1 MGAGISSR
9 DVSHPCTL
17 FPDEVLEQVFSFL
30 SVHELL
36 MAASVCTSW
45 RIEAFRAIDNQ
56 TGMIYL
62 DDTDSVF
69 TMAMEAGERLL
80 KATPSTDL
88 ILSLASLQ
96 KKHDVFV
103 AISGSWLNN
112 VCSQNKLLPKW
123 VQRRRL
129 AEALCRLQLV
139 EIETLTPGMA
149 GALFSA
155 LATCRTGLKYLGLP
169 NGWTGSLRPGLVARS
184 LRRVQELYIEGL
196 DPVNTTILLNAL
208 SEDVGQLKSLHV
220 GRNVSYQNMIEMETV
235 AKAFNQVEVLY
246 LDLGGSAG
254 FRDYL
259 CLKATLRRL
268 ATPGESNLKYLR
280 LKNFCTF
287 GLFQI
292 PTCGLQQSLSFASS
306 TPLPHLYSTSPA
318 CSSTSTTLWE
328 GQRTSMGLKASWK
341 CWSQCLERGRTR

>member
-1 MGAGISSR
+1 M
-9 DVSHPCTL
+9 
-17 FPDEVLEQVFSFL
+17 
-30 SVHELL
+30 
-36 MAASVCTSW
+36 
-45 RIEAFRAIDNQ
+45 
-56 TGMIYL
+56 
-62 DDTDSVF
+62 
-69 TMAMEAGERLL
+69 
-80 KATPSTDL
+80 
-88 ILSLASLQ
+88 
-96 KKHDVFV
+96 
-103 AISGSWLNN
+103 
-112 VCSQNKLLPKW
+112 
-123 VQRRRL
+123 
-129 AEALCRLQLV
+129 
-139 EIETLTPGMA
+139 
-149 GALFSA
+149 
-155 LATCRTGLKYLGLP
+155 
-169 NGWTGSLRPGLVARS
+169 
-184 LRRVQELYIEGL
+184 QELYIEGL

-306 TPLPHLYSTSPA
+306 TPLFYL
-318 CSSTSTTLWE
+318 SSLLEYKYNIVGGAEDFYGIE
-328 GQRTSMGLKASWK
+328 GIMEVLVTVPG
-341 CWSQCLERGRTR
+341 ERKDKIVRRSEFVEERHFHIHPFGICPENCTELSD

>member
-1 MGAGISSR
+1 MVVGVQLIKASTSMG
-9 DVSHPCTL
+9 
-17 FPDEVLEQVFSFL
+17 
-30 SVHELL
+30 
-36 MAASVCTSW
+36 
-45 RIEAFRAIDNQ
+45 
-56 TGMIYL
+56 
-62 DDTDSVF
+62 
-69 TMAMEAGERLL
+69 
-80 KATPSTDL
+80 PSMDL
-88 ILSLASLQ
+88 IRLQ
-96 KKHDVFV
+96 KTKCSVKGG
-103 AISGSWLNN
+103 IWGSWLSTL
-112 VCSQNKLLPKW
+112 CCQNKLLPKW
-123 VQRRRL
+123 VERRRL
-129 AEALCRLQLV
+129 AEALCRLQWV
-139 EIETLTPGMA
+139 CIETLTPGMA